1 MNKNLRSRIQQL
13 EEENNLLR
21 LKYEILL
28 NMVSVSFAKKNDFA
42 MVCFS

>member
-28 NMVSVSFAKKNDFA
+28 NMVSVFVVIK
-42 MVCFS
+42 VVL